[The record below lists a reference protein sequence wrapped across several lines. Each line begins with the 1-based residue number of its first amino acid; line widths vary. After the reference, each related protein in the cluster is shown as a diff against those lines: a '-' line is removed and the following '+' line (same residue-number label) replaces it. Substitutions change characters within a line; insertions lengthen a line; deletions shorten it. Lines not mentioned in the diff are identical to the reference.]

1 MSYRASA
8 ALLGAVLVAG
18 AGIAAAPT
26 ALASAPGTVQVAGT
40 QLKSALLPPSAFG
53 RGYVGILEQDSG
65 PALVPGYPGKGSMSC
80 SAYSILLGE
89 SYLPG
94 GPGPGF
100 GATAHA
106 TYLAW
111 GNSTTHRSYRQAVY
125 QFASSGAAA
134 SLYAQAYAR
143 FSGCRLFALSG
154 VGFTLRS
161 ESKTQVDGQQTFQ
174 VAGTIVYPDA
184 SAYDTDMLF
193 SADGRDVFVL
203 NAVARPGSSRAS
215 ATPAAFLARLITR
228 VQALRGS

>member
-18 AGIAAAPT
+18 AVVAAGPT
-26 ALASAPGTVQVAGT
+26 ALASAPGTVQVTGR
-40 QLKSALLPPSAFG
+40 QLASALLPPSAFG
-53 RGYVGILEQDSG
+53 TGYLGILEQDSG
-65 PALVPGYPGKGSMSC
+65 PALVPGYPNAGGMNC
-80 SAYSILLGE
+80 SAYSILLGD

-111 GNSTTHRSYRQAVY
+111 GNRTTHRSYRQAVY

-143 FSGCRLFALSG
+143 YPGCRLFSLSG

-161 ESKTQVDGQQTFQ
+161 ESRTQAGGYHAFQ
-174 VAGTIVYPDA
+174 VTGTIVYPDT
-184 SAYDTDMLF
+184 SAYDTDTLF
-193 SADGRDVFVL
+193 SVDGRDVFVL

-215 ATPAAFLARLITR
+215 ATPAAFLSHLIAR